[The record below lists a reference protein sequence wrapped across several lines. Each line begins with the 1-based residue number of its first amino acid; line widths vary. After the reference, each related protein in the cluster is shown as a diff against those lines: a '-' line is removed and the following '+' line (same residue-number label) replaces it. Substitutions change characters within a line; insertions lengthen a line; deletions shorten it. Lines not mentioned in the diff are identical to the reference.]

1 MKKKFNATELRKALN
16 IKESTYVAIK
26 PSIELADNLSA
37 SIMEQLLANGLSTR
51 EEATP
56 YVVFYVANI
65 KKEAQPYMGQRGWT
79 FGRDAY
85 AEDKRYRRILDKM
98 FNDTV
103 VTSPKPKKAKK
114 TDLVTQL
121 VAKYSK
127 LTKAEQ
133 RRFLASI

>member
-1 MKKKFNATELRKALN
+1 
-16 IKESTYVAIK
+16 
-26 PSIELADNLSA
+26 
-37 SIMEQLLANGLSTR
+37 
-51 EEATP
+51 
-56 YVVFYVANI
+56 
-65 KKEAQPYMGQRGWT
+65 
-79 FGRDAY
+79 
-85 AEDKRYRRILDKM
+85 M